1 MASIVSAGTT
11 SATALNMSADTTGV
25 LQLASNNGTVALT
38 VSTAQNIGIGT
49 TSPSAKLVINSS
61 YVSDTTRQLVISD
74 TTGTSLS
81 FGGTGGGVKWINSE
95 NTGGGGAYPLTF
107 QTGGAEAMRIDVNN
121 RVNINSTVNLGGI
134 VQVNGNIAPVALA
147 SSYWGIDFG
156 TSTSAGSYV
165 TLANGATYDLAD
177 GAGCVWIYEQT
188 SSVGLS
194 MFNCAYGGTSIVAN
208 PQNNYTTTAG
218 TASKTNVYYNGG
230 NNKYRIQNNSGA
242 TYSYWIAG
250 MRVRNNA

>member
-1 MASIVSAGTT
+1 MASIISAGTT
-11 SATALNMSADTTGV
+11 SATALNMSADTSGV
-25 LQLASNNGTVALT
+25 LQLASNNGVVALT
-38 VSTAQNIGIGT
+38 VGTSQNIGIGT
-49 TSPSAKLVINSS
+49 TTPFANYKLEVNGN
-61 YVSDTTRQLVISD
+61 VFANNLVLNDGGATI
-74 TTGTSLS
+74 
-81 FGGTGGGVKWINSE
+81 GTGAGGNVGSIAGAAMQLFGVSTGQYMLFATNSNERMRITSTGGVAI
-95 NTGGGGAYPLTF
+95 GGQTALGLLT
-107 QTGGAEAMRIDVNN
+107 V
-121 RVNINSTVNLGGI
+121 S
-134 VQVNGNIAPVALA
+134 GNIAPIAA
-147 SSYWGIDFG
+147 PSANWGIDFG

-194 MFNCAYGGTSIVAN
+194 IFNCAYGGTSIVAN
-208 PQNNYTTTAG
+208 PQNNYTTTVG